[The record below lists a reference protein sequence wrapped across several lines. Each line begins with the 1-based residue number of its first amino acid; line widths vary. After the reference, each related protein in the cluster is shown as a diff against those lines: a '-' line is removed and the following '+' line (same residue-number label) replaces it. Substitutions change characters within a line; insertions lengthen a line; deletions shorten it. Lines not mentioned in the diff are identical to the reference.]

1 MDEGLS
7 KALFERLV
15 ARLDLSDVRR
25 TDEFRLTTASAP
37 RLADLW
43 PAVEAWAGEPI
54 NGLDDGR
61 DLLLFES
68 FAKLGPSHSDAEWY
82 EDHSRFVLEV
92 SRQLT
97 PTRKDGEDDDMQQV
111 LLYLLFPA
119 DNDLVRLLTVHE
131 QLENDSAWGPERWG
145 EGGIGA
151 ERWAAS
157 IRETPV
163 FRAASEREPYALCIT
178 YGSV

>member
-7 KALFERLV
+7 KALFDRLV
-15 ARLDLSDVRR
+15 ARLDLADVRHA
-25 TDEFRLTTASAP
+25 DEFRLTAASAP
-37 RLADLW
+37 RLPDLW

-54 NGLDDGR
+54 KGLDDGR

-82 EDHSRFVLEV
+82 EDRPRFVLEV

-97 PTRKDGEDDDMQQV
+97 PRREDGEDDDMQQV

-119 DNDLVRLLTVHE
+119 DDDLVRLLTVHE
-131 QLENDSAWGPERWG
+131 ELGNDSAWGPERSG

-151 ERWAAS
+151 KRWAAS

-163 FRAASEREPYALCIT
+163 FRAACECEPHALCIT
-178 YGSV
+178 YGFI